1 MKHVSARRQ
10 PFTIDL
16 FNVVKVRGGRFGGC
30 LHYFKSKY
38 NYDVR
43 GERDRW
49 SELSI
54 YNTFLAIPRMI
65 QFKLF
70 KMTIL

>member
-1 MKHVSARRQ
+1 MDGFAGRGDDTVFSTVIG
-10 PFTIDL
+10 TIDS

-30 LHYFKSKY
+30 FHYFKSKY
-38 NYDVR
+38 NYDVG

-54 YNTFLAIPRMI
+54 YDTFLARPRMI
-65 QFKLF
+65 
-70 KMTIL
+70 